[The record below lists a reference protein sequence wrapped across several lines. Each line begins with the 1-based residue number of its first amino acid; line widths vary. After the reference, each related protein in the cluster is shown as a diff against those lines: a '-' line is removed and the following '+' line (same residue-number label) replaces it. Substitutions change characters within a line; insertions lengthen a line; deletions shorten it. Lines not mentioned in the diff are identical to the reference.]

1 MFRLHSFA
9 GAFAFLCTIFGVVSA
24 PVSAETGRGYV
35 VAQSDSGGPPLGIDA
50 TTYGVQRVEPSEFN
64 GDVRDLP
71 LYVRPQALHHWNEFE
86 EPESEKPVVPPSPS
100 QPNIALAP
108 MPAPIQN
115 FDGLSFTQ
123 TVTGGQ
129 AGAGFPPDVN
139 GDVGPN
145 HYIQAVNDAWA
156 IYSKTGTLLAA
167 FTENA
172 LWLGAGTGTPCDSSN
187 FGDPV
192 VLHDALADRWIL
204 TNFAFTTS
212 GGNPVAP
219 FYQCFAVSKSSDP
232 VAGGWWLYAVRMDPG
247 GTGLPPVGYLNDYPK
262 FGVWTDC
269 LYMATNEFQM
279 PAGAYRGVAF
289 GSFNRAD
296 LFAGH
301 ALTSSNSSLGFL
313 ASSNVFSM
321 LPSNLLGTS
330 AGSLPPAGTPNY
342 FVYESQTA
350 FAFDVRKFTPGA
362 GCGAGGTLGN
372 AVSVSQS
379 TYSDPG
385 QNIVP
390 QPPPATSGNNLDS
403 LGDRLMQKAQYRKIG
418 SAESLWVVHTV
429 RGAGSGTARPQWAEI
444 NVSGGNVSTTAV
456 QQQIYAPDATL
467 YRWMGALAV
476 DRLGNMALGYA
487 TSNASSP
494 NFPSIA
500 YSGRLVGDPL
510 NNLSQT
516 ETVLVQGAGSQVN
529 TCGGAACHRW
539 GDYSS
544 MSIDPTDDCTFWY
557 TNEYYDSQTSG
568 NSGNWH
574 TRIGSFR
581 FPSCTTETTTHTV
594 TPSVGT
600 PSGTIAPSTPQ
611 TVDDGDTT
619 SFTLTPSSGFEIAS
633 VGGTCGGTLVNNV
646 FTTDP
651 VTEDCTV
658 IANFA
663 PIVVTHTVTPSV
675 GTPSGTIAPS
685 TPQTVDDGD
694 TTSFTLTP
702 SSGFQ
707 VAGVGGTCGGSL
719 VNTVF
724 MTNPVTADCTVIA
737 NFIANPLANV
747 TPATLSFSVAF
758 GGSASD
764 VLHVANNG
772 GATLTWSMTEATA
785 NCTSPSDVPWVDE
798 TPTSGSVAG
807 AASQN
812 STVDVD
818 AVGLTAGN
826 YSAHL
831 CVTTND
837 PTHTLIDVPVSLA
850 VAAAPVAPTV
860 AKAFAPGSVLV
871 NTDSVLTLTLGNSN
885 ASAATLT
892 SALTDTFPSGLVVS
906 TSPNASTTCPNGS
919 VTAQSGQGS
928 FSLASGAQIP
938 PNGTCT
944 AKVNVRSS
952 TAGNYV
958 NTIPAGALVTD
969 KGSNASAASATLIV
983 TTPIAPTLAK
993 AFSPEQ
999 VAVGADSTLVLTLGN
1014 TNAVAATLTSAL
1026 TDTFPTGLVV
1036 STPANASTTCAGGSV
1051 TAQAGQGS
1059 FSLSS
1064 GAQIPVNGS
1073 CTVNVSVHSA
1083 TAGNYVNT
1091 IPAGALATDRGTN
1104 ASPASATL
1112 TVTALPVAPT
1122 LSKAFSP
1129 SSVTAGSP
1137 SHLTLTLGNANTSA
1151 ATLLAGLVDTL
1162 PSGLV
1167 VATPANA
1174 STTCPNGTVGA
1185 TSGGTTITL
1194 NTPAE
1199 IPANGSCTVGVDV
1212 ASDDAGT
1219 YVNTI
1224 AAGALHTTLGDNA
1237 APASATLIVT
1247 PVENNDRI
1255 FCDGFDGVAC
1265 VPLAAGAANP
1275 NVAPKAVTKH
1285 RRSVGDRRLR

>member
-1 MFRLHSFA
+1 MLRSFSLA
-9 GAFAFLCTIFGVVSA
+9 GALAFSCTIFGVVSA
-24 PVSAETGRGYV
+24 PASAETGDAY
-35 VAQSDSGGPPLGIDA
+35 VAQNDAGGYPTGIDA

-86 EPESEKPVVPPSPS
+86 EPESEKPAMSPSPS

-123 TVTGGQ
+123 SVTGGQ

-145 HYIQAVNDAWA
+145 HYIQSVNDAWA

-219 FYQCFAVSKSSDP
+219 FYQCFAVSKTSDP
-232 VAGGWWLYAVRMDPG
+232 VAGGWWLYAVRMDSG
-247 GTGLPPVGYLNDYPK
+247 ASGQPPVGYLNDYPK

-279 PAGAYRGVAF
+279 PAGTYRGVAF

-301 ALTSSNSSLGFL
+301 PLTASNSSIGFL
-313 ASSNVFSM
+313 ATSNVFSM

-330 AGSLPPAGTPNY
+330 TDSLPPAGSPNY
-342 FVYESQTA
+342 FVSESQTA
-350 FAFDVRKFTPGA
+350 FSFDVRKFTPGA
-362 GCGAGGTLGN
+362 GCGAGGTLGS
-372 AVSVSQS
+372 AVSVNQA
-379 TYSDPG
+379 TYSVPG

-418 SAESLWVVHTV
+418 SSESLWVVHTV
-429 RGAGSGTARPQWAEI
+429 RGSSSGTTRPQWAEI
-444 NVSGGNVSTTAV
+444 NVSGGSISTNAV

-476 DRLGNMALGYA
+476 DKLGNMALGYA

-581 FPSCTTETTTHTV
+581 FPSCTSAATHTVTPSVGTPSGTIAPSTPQTVEDGDTTSFTLTPASGFEIANVGGTCGGSLEGNVFTTNAITANCTVIANFAPIVVTHVV

-619 SFTLTPSSGFEIAS
+619 SFTLTPASGFEIA
-633 VGGTCGGTLVNNV
+633 N
-646 FTTDP
+646 
-651 VTEDCTV
+651 
-658 IANFA
+658 
-663 PIVVTHTVTPSV
+663 
-675 GTPSGTIAPS
+675 
-685 TPQTVDDGD
+685 
-694 TTSFTLTP
+694 
-702 SSGFQ
+702 
-707 VAGVGGTCGGSL
+707 VGGTCGGSL
-719 VNTVF
+719 EGNVF
-724 MTNPVTADCTVIA
+724 TTNAITANCTVIA
-737 NFIANPLANV
+737 NFVANPLANV
-747 TPATLSFSVAF
+747 TPATFSFDVAF

-764 VLHVANNG
+764 VLHIANEG
-772 GATLTWSMTEATA
+772 GAPLTWSMTEAPG
-785 NCTSPSDVPWVDE
+785 NCSAPSDVPWISE
-798 TPTSGSVAG
+798 TPTSGTVAG
-807 AASQN
+807 ADTAD
-812 STVDVD
+812 STIDVD
-818 AVGLTAGN
+818 AAGLGAGN
-826 YSAHL
+826 HSARL
-831 CVTTND
+831 CVATND
-837 PTHTLIDVPVSLA
+837 PTHPLIEVPVSLQ
-850 VAAAPVAPTV
+850 VGAAPIPPTV
-860 AKAFAPGSVLV
+860 AKAFAPGGVLV
-871 NTDSVLTLTLGNSN
+871 NADSVLTLTLGNAN
-885 ASAATLT
+885 AGAATLT
-892 SALTDTFPSGLVVS
+892 SALIDTFPSGLVVS
-906 TSPNASTTCPNGS
+906 TSPGASTTCPNGS
-919 VTAQSGQGS
+919 VTAQSGQGAL
-928 FSLASGAQIP
+928 SLSSGAEIP
-938 PNGTCT
+938 ADGNCT
-944 AKVNVRSS
+944 VSVNVRSAA
-952 TAGNYV
+952 AGSYV

-969 KGSNASAASATLIV
+969 KGANASAASATLIV
-983 TTPIAPTLAK
+983 TVPIAPTLVK
-993 AFSPEQ
+993 AFSPDN
-999 VAVGADSTLVLTLGN
+999 VAVGADSTLTLTLGN
-1014 TNAVAATLTSAL
+1014 ANASAATLTSSL
-1026 TDTFPTGLVV
+1026 TDTFPSGLVV
-1036 STPANASTTCAGGSV
+1036 SSPAAASTSCANGTV
-1051 TAQAGQGS
+1051 DAQAGQGS

-1064 GAQIPVNGS
+1064 GAAIPRNGT
-1073 CTVNVSVHSA
+1073 CTVIVHVRSSSA
-1083 TAGNYVNT
+1083 GSYVNT
-1091 IPAGALATDRGTN
+1091 IPAGALATDKGAN

-1112 TVTALPVAPT
+1112 TVTALPVPPT
-1122 LSKAFSP
+1122 LSKTFSP
-1129 SSVTAGSP
+1129 DTVTTGSP

-1151 ATLLAGLVDTL
+1151 AALLAVLVDTL
-1162 PSGLV
+1162 PAGLV
-1167 VATPANA
+1167 VADPANA
-1174 STTCPNGTVGA
+1174 STTCPDGTVAA

-1194 NTPAE
+1194 GTPAE
-1199 IPANGSCTVGVDV
+1199 IPANGSCTVSVDV
-1212 ASDDAGT
+1212 AGDDAGT

-1247 PVENNDRI
+1247 PVETSDRI

-1265 VPLAAGAANP
+1265 APTALDAANAH
-1275 NVAPKAVTKH
+1275 VAPKAAAK
-1285 RRSVGDRRLR
+1285 RRSAVGDRRLR